1 MARATTS
8 LPEPLSPVI
17 STLASDRATR
27 STSAFSS
34 VMAGLVPISCTLEVC
49 LVVIK
54 TTLLNKRPTKLCDH
68 NQDSVL
74 ASAPRC
80 EARATLHVLLATQFP
95 VAPDI
100 ARRLPGVEPA
110 RINAPICFQMKQLF
124 LPDGETLPGVRR
136 SKVAKTRNKLIQKSF
151 IGETFEL
158 PQEVES
164 LPAITEI
171 VGSVYVAEFDKL
183 LIRQLLVRRY
193 STSC

>member
-1 MARATTS
+1 
-8 LPEPLSPVI
+8 
-17 STLASDRATR
+17 
-27 STSAFSS
+27 
-34 VMAGLVPISCTLEVC
+34 
-49 LVVIK
+49 
-54 TTLLNKRPTKLCDH
+54 
-68 NQDSVL
+68 
-74 ASAPRC
+74 
-80 EARATLHVLLATQFP
+80 
-95 VAPDI
+95 
-100 ARRLPGVEPA
+100 
-110 RINAPICFQMKQLF
+110 MKQLF

-193 STSC
+193 STSCWRRL